1 MLRIVLIKNC
11 VVKISASPLTAAV
24 IGVWLILAPALAS
37 ADAVNVYSARHYDT
51 DLALYETF
59 TERTG
64 ITVNLIEGGSDALIE
79 RIVNEGEYTPA
90 DLLITVDAGRLW
102 RAQERGVFQ
111 PVSSKVLEERIPAY
125 LREAGGHWFGLS
137 KRARVIAY
145 AKGKELPVSIT
156 RYEDLA
162 DPALKGQIC
171 MRPSSNIYNL
181 SLMASL
187 IDAHG
192 AEAAQAWAEGVVKN
206 FARTPQGN
214 DTANLMAVASGECGI
229 TIANTYYIGRW
240 LNSDDPR
247 NRAVTEKLE
256 IVFPNQGDRG
266 THVNIRGVGGVAG
279 AEHRENAIAFLE
291 FLVSPEAQQVFA
303 NSNNEY
309 PVVEGV
315 SMEPIVAELGD
326 FKVDEVNVSA
336 YGRNNPEVVKL
347 VDRVGW
353 K

>member
-1 MLRIVLIKNC
+1 M
-11 VVKISASPLTAAV
+11 
-24 IGVWLILAPALAS
+24 
-37 ADAVNVYSARHYDT
+37 NVYSARHYDT

-240 LNSDDPR
+240 LARGNDEQRRIAD
-247 NRAVTEKLE
+247 ALTV
-256 IVFPNQGDRG
+256 VFPNQADRG
-266 THVNIRGVGGVAG
+266 AHVNISGAGVTKHAPN
-279 AEHRENAIAFLE
+279 RDNAVKFLE
-291 FLVSPEAQQVFA
+291 YLTSDFAQKLFA
-303 NSNNEY
+303 EGNNEY
-309 PVVEGV
+309 PVVGETTGPITTLGTFAEDDINAALLGANQAEGV
-315 SMEPIVAELGD
+315 RL
-326 FKVDEVNVSA
+326 
-336 YGRNNPEVVKL
+336 Y
-347 VDRVGW
+347 DRAGW
-353 K
+353 R